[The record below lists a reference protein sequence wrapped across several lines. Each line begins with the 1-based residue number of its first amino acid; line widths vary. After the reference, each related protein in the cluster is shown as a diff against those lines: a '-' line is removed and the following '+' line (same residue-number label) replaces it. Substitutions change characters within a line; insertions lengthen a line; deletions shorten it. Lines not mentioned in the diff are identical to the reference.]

1 MTPNQAKKLVLR
13 AQLSHAQMAL
23 SASAANTVL
32 ASAWLT
38 QVQQIERQI
47 SRLDADTSAPTEPET
62 AAA

>member
-13 AQLSHAQMAL
+13 AQLSHAQLAL

-32 ASAWLT
+32 ASAWLS
-38 QVQQIERQI
+38 QVQQIERQ
-47 SRLDADTSAPTEPET
+47 LAKMEEPET